1 MKPVEGRRVERSGL
15 WWRGLVEEE
24 EEGIGWESEGEGSVL
39 GFLGAGGWSVDVEVV
54 EDGARAGAGAG
65 AAAGAG
71 AGASSSENSSSS
83 SMSSRSV
90 WRSTS
95 QRMVAS
101 GSEGARIGASLSTV
115 VLSLVGVAR
124 RPRKFNAPRE
134 QYS

>member
-1 MKPVEGRRVERSGL
+1 MKPVLGRRVERSGL
-15 WWRGLVEEE
+15 WWRGLVVEEE
-24 EEGIGWESEGEGSVL
+24 EEGICWESDGEGSVL
-39 GFLGAGGWSVDVEVV
+39 GFLGAGGWSVDVEEV
-54 EDGARAGAGAG
+54 EDGAGAGAG
-65 AAAGAG
+65 AD

>member
-1 MKPVEGRRVERSGL
+1 MKPVLGRRVERSGL
-15 WWRGLVEEE
+15 WWRGLVVVEEE
-24 EEGIGWESEGEGSVL
+24 EEGICWESEGEGSVL
-39 GFLGAGGWSVDVEVV
+39 GFLGAGGWSVDVEEV
-54 EDGARAGAGAG
+54 EDG
-65 AAAGAG
+65 AGAG

>member
-1 MKPVEGRRVERSGL
+1 MKPVLGRRVERSGL

-24 EEGIGWESEGEGSVL
+24 GICWESDGEGSVL
-39 GFLGAGGWSVDVEVV
+39 GFLGAGGWSVDVEEV
-54 EDGARAGAGAG
+54 EDG
-65 AAAGAG
+65 AGAG

>member
-1 MKPVEGRRVERSGL
+1 MKPVLGRRVERSGL
-15 WWRGLVEEE
+15 WWRGLVVEEE
-24 EEGIGWESEGEGSVL
+24 EEGIGWESDGEGSVL
-39 GFLGAGGWSVDVEVV
+39 GFLGAGGWSVDVEEV
-54 EDGARAGAGAG
+54 EDG
-65 AAAGAG
+65 AGAG

-115 VLSLVGVAR
+115 VLSLVEVAR

>member
-1 MKPVEGRRVERSGL
+1 MKPVLGRRVERSGL
-15 WWRGLVEEE
+15 WWRGLVEEVEE
-24 EEGIGWESEGEGSVL
+24 EEGICWESDGEGSVL
-39 GFLGAGGWSVDVEVV
+39 GFLGAGGWSLDVEEV
-54 EDGARAGAGAG
+54 EDGAGT
-65 AAAGAG
+65 GAG

-115 VLSLVGVAR
+115 VLPLVGVAR

>member
-1 MKPVEGRRVERSGL
+1 MKPVLGRRVERSGL
-15 WWRGLVEEE
+15 WWRGLVVEE
-24 EEGIGWESEGEGSVL
+24 EEGICWESEGEVSVL
-39 GFLGAGGWSVDVEVV
+39 GFLGAGGWSVDVEEV
-54 EDGARAGAGAG
+54 EDG
-65 AAAGAG
+65 AGAG

>member
-1 MKPVEGRRVERSGL
+1 MKPVLGRRVERSGL

-24 EEGIGWESEGEGSVL
+24 EEEGICWESDGEGSVL
-39 GFLGAGGWSVDVEVV
+39 GFLGAGGWSVDVEEV
-54 EDGARAGAGAG
+54 EDGAGAGAG
-65 AAAGAG
+65 AD

>member
-1 MKPVEGRRVERSGL
+1 MKPVLGRRVERSGL

-24 EEGIGWESEGEGSVL
+24 EEEGIGWESEGKGSVL
-39 GFLGAGGWSVDVEVV
+39 GFLGAGGWSVDVEEV
-54 EDGARAGAGAG
+54 EDGAGAGAG
-65 AAAGAG
+65 AGV
-71 AGASSSENSSSS
+71 GASSSENSSSS

>member
-1 MKPVEGRRVERSGL
+1 MKPVLGRRVERSGL
-15 WWRGLVEEE
+15 WWRGLVVEEE
-24 EEGIGWESEGEGSVL
+24 EEGICWESEGEGSVL
-39 GFLGAGGWSVDVEVV
+39 GFLGAGGWSVDVEEV
-54 EDGARAGAGAG
+54 EDGAGAGAG
-65 AAAGAG
+65 TG

>member
-1 MKPVEGRRVERSGL
+1 MKPVLGRRVERSGL
-15 WWRGLVEEE
+15 WWRGLVVEE
-24 EEGIGWESEGEGSVL
+24 EEGICWESEGEGSVL
-39 GFLGAGGWSVDVEVV
+39 GFLGAGGWSVDVEEV
-54 EDGARAGAGAG
+54 EDG
-65 AAAGAG
+65 AGAG

-115 VLSLVGVAR
+115 VLPLVGVAR

>member
-1 MKPVEGRRVERSGL
+1 MKPVLGRRVERSGL
-15 WWRGLVEEE
+15 WWRGLVVEE
-24 EEGIGWESEGEGSVL
+24 EEGICWESEGEGSVL
-39 GFLGAGGWSVDVEVV
+39 GFLGAGGWSVDVEEV
-54 EDGARAGAGAG
+54 ED
-65 AAAGAG
+65 GAG

>member
-1 MKPVEGRRVERSGL
+1 MKPVLGRRVERSGL
-15 WWRGLVEEE
+15 WWRGLVVEEEE
-24 EEGIGWESEGEGSVL
+24 EEGIGWESDGEGSVL
-39 GFLGAGGWSVDVEVV
+39 GFLGAGGWSVDVEEV
-54 EDGARAGAGAG
+54 EDG
-65 AAAGAG
+65 AGAG

-115 VLSLVGVAR
+115 VLSLVEVAR

>member
-1 MKPVEGRRVERSGL
+1 MKPVLGRRVERSGL
-15 WWRGLVEEE
+15 WWRGLVEE
-24 EEGIGWESEGEGSVL
+24 GICWESEGEVSVL
-39 GFLGAGGWSVDVEVV
+39 GFLGAGGWSVDVEEV
-54 EDGARAGAGAG
+54 ED
-65 AAAGAG
+65 GAG

>member
-1 MKPVEGRRVERSGL
+1 MKPVLGRRVERSGL

-24 EEGIGWESEGEGSVL
+24 EEGICWEADGEGSVL
-39 GFLGAGGWSVDVEVV
+39 GFLGAGGWSVDVEEV
-54 EDGARAGAGAG
+54 EDGAGAGVGAG
-65 AAAGAG
+65 AGAG

-101 GSEGARIGASLSTV
+101 GSEGARIGASLPTV

>member
-1 MKPVEGRRVERSGL
+1 MKPVLGRRVERSGL

-24 EEGIGWESEGEGSVL
+24 EEGIGWESEGKGSVL
-39 GFLGAGGWSVDVEVV
+39 GFLGAGGWSVDVEEV
-54 EDGARAGAGAG
+54 EDG
-65 AAAGAG
+65 AGAG

>member
-1 MKPVEGRRVERSGL
+1 MKPVLGRRVERSGL

-24 EEGIGWESEGEGSVL
+24 EEGICWESEGEGSVL
-39 GFLGAGGWSVDVEVV
+39 GFLGAGGWSVDVEEV
-54 EDGARAGAGAG
+54 EDG
-65 AAAGAG
+65 AGAG